1 MLAMNLTRLSYLVAT
16 AALMLMTFPLHANV
30 LLPGDTNVPPDVFS
44 VSGMPPLLGDVTG
57 SFNFGGGTLTGTW
70 EDAVLVDPLGVT
82 CSGCLD
88 FAFEVTID
96 TGLPNAAIFAM
107 NFARFFGYTTDVGY
121 INGSGSGAPNSV
133 SRGPGGGGIGFNF
146 NTMSSVLIPGES
158 SDFLLVAT
166 NATTYD
172 TNGNLAISGAGNN
185 QTVTGQVNGFFEPTL
200 VPEPSTAL
208 LLIFG
213 LVGIAALRRRI
224 S

>member
-1 MLAMNLTRLSYLVAT
+1 
-16 AALMLMTFPLHANV
+16 
-30 LLPGDTNVPPDVFS
+30 
-44 VSGMPPLLGDVTG
+44 
-57 SFNFGGGTLTGTW
+57 
-70 EDAVLVDPLGVT
+70 
-82 CSGCLD
+82 
-88 FAFEVTID
+88 
-96 TGLPNAAIFAM
+96 M

-121 INGSGSGAPNSV
+121 VNGSGSGAPNSV

-172 TNGNLAISGAGNN
+172 TGGNLTISGAGNN
-185 QTVTGQVNGFFEPTL
+185 NPTVSGQVNGFFEPTF

-213 LVGIAALRRRI
+213 LVGIAALRKRI